1 MKMINQRHFKFY
13 KLFIKISVNTVIK
26 GNILL
31 GTENWLTCLCTV
43 LSCILLYFVG
53 NSNEIDIV
61 HHVDTEANIATEVCL
76 TILDLLSLFTQVHQV
91 NMSTLF
97 SAT

>member
-1 MKMINQRHFKFY
+1 M
-13 KLFIKISVNTVIK
+13 LFSA
-26 GNILL
+26 LD
-31 GTENWLTCLCTV
+31 
-43 LSCILLYFVG
+43 FVG

-76 TILDLLSLFTQVHQV
+76 TILDLLALFTQVHQV
-91 NMSTLF
+91 SVTTAS

>member
-1 MKMINQRHFKFY
+1 MLMHC
-13 KLFIKISVNTVIK
+13 FI
-26 GNILL
+26 LH
-31 GTENWLTCLCTV
+31 
-43 LSCILLYFVG
+43 FVG

-91 NMSTLF
+91 SMVRTF
-97 SAT
+97 FAK